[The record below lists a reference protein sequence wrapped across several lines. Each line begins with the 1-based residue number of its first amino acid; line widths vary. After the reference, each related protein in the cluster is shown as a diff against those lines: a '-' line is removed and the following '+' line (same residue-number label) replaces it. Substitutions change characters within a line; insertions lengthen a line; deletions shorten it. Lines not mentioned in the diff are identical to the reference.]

1 MQGSTFP
8 ITTNNIVAGS
18 HFRGLC
24 HYSAD
29 DDVIQPAL
37 TINHDVPQNNLV
49 PSFPWLPTNPL
60 TLISGATLGFNRS
73 TGHLEAVITYEG
85 LVRGEL
91 HQTMGR
97 LPLLGCRE
105 EGKGYTGPR
114 MKRLLQRQGL
124 GPLQQPFVPQYP
136 SCPPPYPGHCVPSSH
151 CTGLSCPAAAPPP
164 QLYSGTAY
172 RPNGLLRPPQEA
184 PPSPS
189 LPPSRSVETPQVLP
203 LVPNGNG
210 ALSQLEKALATPIA
224 DGPRAHQAKNAMQLL
239 AQAADQHRRPPP
251 GSLMPTIDLH
261 KRDKKEERAAR
272 RIRTAKTGSRKTL
285 GERWTIIPDPSL
297 LPSALK
303 ALEKKEVP
311 SPQLQ
316 SNVSPSSSSSSPPA
330 TMTSLNQNCGPS
342 GLGREQTMETN
353 VLEPLAAAQA
363 PSLLPPPTP
372 AAPPTPTAP
381 ADDRSS
387 ELGDLVIVEEMEDSS
402 TY

>member
-1 MQGSTFP
+1 
-8 ITTNNIVAGS
+8 
-18 HFRGLC
+18 
-24 HYSAD
+24 
-29 DDVIQPAL
+29 
-37 TINHDVPQNNLV
+37 
-49 PSFPWLPTNPL
+49 
-60 TLISGATLGFNRS
+60 
-73 TGHLEAVITYEG
+73 
-85 LVRGEL
+85 
-91 HQTMGR
+91 
-97 LPLLGCRE
+97 
-105 EGKGYTGPR
+105 
-114 MKRLLQRQGL
+114 
-124 GPLQQPFVPQYP
+124 
-136 SCPPPYPGHCVPSSH
+136 
-151 CTGLSCPAAAPPP
+151 
-164 QLYSGTAY
+164 
-172 RPNGLLRPPQEA
+172 
-184 PPSPS
+184 
-189 LPPSRSVETPQVLP
+189 
-203 LVPNGNG
+203 
-210 ALSQLEKALATPIA
+210 
-224 DGPRAHQAKNAMQLL
+224 MQLL